1 MSKEVFVEWW
11 EDWSPACGEIP
22 RELNDCGW
30 RCKFCKQDFGSHLTE
45 TTGEAHYLDNPENVP
60 NFNHCPK
67 CGKALRQPKPY
78 YEVENIRPCT
88 VVPTSDDKHEI
99 VLELFD

>member
-1 MSKEVFVEWW
+1 M
-11 EDWSPACGEIP
+11 PACGEYP
-22 RELNDCGW
+22 RELHDCGW
-30 RCKFCKQDFGSHLTE
+30 RCPFCKEDLGSYLTR
-45 TTGEAHYLDNPENVP
+45 TTGESHYLDNHENVP
-60 NFNHCPK
+60 SFNYCSK

>member
-1 MSKEVFVEWW
+1 MNKQFLVEWW
-11 EDWSPACGEIP
+11 EEWSEAAGEIP
-22 RELNDCGW
+22 RELVDCGW
-30 RCKFCKQDFGSHLTE
+30 RCKFCKADFGSYLTE
-45 TTGEAHYLDNPENVP
+45 TTGEAHYFDNFENVP
-60 NFNHCPK
+60 SFNYCPK